1 MKGKAVVQKK
11 KFFIFGIVAILI
23 LGIMTSYIYINYNNS
38 SNLRSKYNKAT
49 LNSSYDP
56 SGMNISADDI
66 VKKAVE
72 LGNNTSTS
80 KRYPAGCIGFVNE
93 VIKGVQPNSSLQN
106 GCSGWGNNSKIN
118 GISATRAMYA
128 SARNIMN
135 GSSWYNSLGMDAN
148 SLQIGDIIIGDGHA
162 MIYLG
167 QASSY
172 GELNTKLQEQYG
184 VQFSGLNDW
193 TANRGSYYRDYLNKP
208 GHETAGCTYWTID
221 VNGNGGYARV
231 ESYNWTDT
239 SGSAGSWNL
248 NNMKVYRF
256 KNPEGSYHVNLG
268 KKSSENL
275 SDGAFIGGITFNVKQ
290 TIEGES
296 TKELSPVTNAGRV
309 KNITDEVTISS
320 INGYDNY
327 IFAESDSPGY
337 IKREGAYGVN
347 VYKKLSGNK
356 YTIDYIKYYSGSNET
371 YKSQNIKLGETYYI
385 LENRDA
391 KKKF

>member
-1 MKGKAVVQKK
+1 
-11 KFFIFGIVAILI
+11 
-23 LGIMTSYIYINYNNS
+23 
-38 SNLRSKYNKAT
+38 
-49 LNSSYDP
+49 
-56 SGMNISADDI
+56 
-66 VKKAVE
+66 
-72 LGNNTSTS
+72 
-80 KRYPAGCIGFVNE
+80 
-93 VIKGVQPNSSLQN
+93 
-106 GCSGWGNNSKIN
+106 
-118 GISATRAMYA
+118 MYA

-356 YTIDYIKYYSGSNET
+356 YTIDYIKY
-371 YKSQNIKLGETYYI
+371 
-385 LENRDA
+385 
-391 KKKF
+391 